1 MSRQDISWSQ
11 VKIGLLVVCALAIL
25 SYMIL
30 NLEEGMGL
38 IQHKTTFR
46 AMVDHT
52 QGLKI
57 GGPVRM
63 NGVDIGN
70 IHGIRISGQT
80 AQVEIKFTVQREAA
94 AHIKQD
100 ASIRIRA
107 LGLLGDKF
115 LEIVPGS
122 VDQPPLQPN
131 SIIVGKNEP
140 DVTDLASTASS
151 TIDKVNAALEEIQAA
166 LKAITQGQGTTGKL
180 VTDPE
185 LFDRS
190 KQILEK
196 MDRASDKGLALLDS
210 VEKGEGTVGKLMTD
224 KELYLRATTA
234 VRDLQE
240 LTKRL
245 NNQNGTLAK
254 LADPDLYA
262 KLDRLSSRGDLLLN
276 KIERGEGTVGKLVT
290 SDQLYERTD
299 KLLTEIE
306 LFVAEVKKN
315 PKKYFKL
322 SVF

>member
-1 MSRQDISWSQ
+1 
-11 VKIGLLVVCALAIL
+11 
-25 SYMIL
+25 
-30 NLEEGMGL
+30 
-38 IQHKTTFR
+38 
-46 AMVDHT
+46 
-52 QGLKI
+52 
-57 GGPVRM
+57 
-63 NGVDIGN
+63 
-70 IHGIRISGQT
+70 
-80 AQVEIKFTVQREAA
+80 
-94 AHIKQD
+94 
-100 ASIRIRA
+100 
-107 LGLLGDKF
+107 
-115 LEIVPGS
+115 
-122 VDQPPLQPN
+122 
-131 SIIVGKNEP
+131 
-140 DVTDLASTASS
+140 VTDLASTASS

-196 MDRASDKGLALLDS
+196 MDRASDKGLALLDR

-224 KELYLRATTA
+224 KELYLRAATA

-299 KLLTEIE
+299 RLLTEIE